1 MNSENRLSEVEED
14 SNPVSNNQ
22 HPVPSNQSQVH
33 MSHPHPPEKVQLIT
47 SLFSP
52 DRGVIEQAIA
62 QISKICGSVQW
73 VSPEMFFDRT
83 RYYAREMG
91 WPLYRRF
98 VSFEELILPEALVE
112 VKLSTNAIEN
122 EYLVQGN
129 RQINIDPGY
138 ISLERL
144 ILATGKNYIHRV
156 YLAKGI
162 FADLTLVFKRGS
174 FRPLEWTYRDYSSPE
189 MIAVFNELRSAYMD
203 KLREMKRID

>member
-1 MNSENRLSEVEED
+1 
-14 SNPVSNNQ
+14 
-22 HPVPSNQSQVH
+22 
-33 MSHPHPPEKVQLIT
+33 MSHPHPPDKVRLLS

-52 DRGVIEQAIA
+52 DRGVIDRVIA
-62 QISKICGSVQW
+62 QISKIYGPVDR

-83 RYYAREMG
+83 RYYAKEMG

-98 VSFEELILPEALVE
+98 VSFEELISPETLVE
-112 VKLSTNAIEN
+112 AKLRTNAIEK

-138 ISLERL
+138 ISPERL

-162 FADLTLVFKRGS
+162 YADLTLIFMRGS
-174 FRPLEWTYRDYSSPE
+174 FRPLEWTYRDYSDPE
-189 MIAVFNELRSAYMD
+189 MIEYFNELRKTYME